1 MEFFRFENELYY
13 WLFAIVPL
21 LIVFYIVS
29 NIIIKKNFAKLG
41 DKSILSKII
50 DGKSKYKKAFR
61 LVLVLLATSSLV
73 IAIMNPQLGSK
84 LEEVE
89 REGIE
94 IMIAIDVSNSMLAE
108 DIKPN
113 RLESAKQGISN
124 LINKLYND
132 KIGLILFAGDSFL
145 QLPLT
150 TDYSAA
156 KLLLSTV
163 STDLIPSQGTA
174 IGSAIELAMDSFNEE
189 SKAGKALI
197 IITDGENHEDDALKL
212 AKEAEEKGVTI
223 STIGMGTEEGAPIPL
238 FRNGQRLDFIKD
250 RSGNTVVTKLDAAM
264 LSQIASTAN
273 GSFIRAS
280 NSILDL
286 KSIIDDMQKLDK
298 EKFESKVFTDY
309 EDRFQIFLAISLLIL
324 ILEFVMSDRENKLI
338 KRLFTFSEKTV

>member
-13 WLFAIVPL
+13 WLFALVPL
-21 LIVFYIVS
+21 LIVFYIIS
-29 NIIIKKNFAKLG
+29 NVIIKKNFAKIA
-41 DKSILSKII
+41 DKGILSKII
-50 DGKSKYKKAFR
+50 IGKSKYKKAFR

-73 IAIMNPQLGSK
+73 VAIMNPQLGSK

-174 IGSAIELAMDSFNEE
+174 IGSAIELAMESFNEE

-197 IITDGENHEDDALKL
+197 IITDGENHEDDALSI
-212 AKEAEEKGVTI
+212 AKKAEEEGVTI

-238 FRNGQRLDFIKD
+238 FRNGQRYDFIKD

-264 LSQIASTAN
+264 LSQIAASAN
-273 GSFIRAS
+273 GNFIRAS

-286 KSIIDDMQKLDK
+286 KGIIDDMQKLDK

-309 EDRFQIFLAISLLIL
+309 EDRFQIFLAITLLIL
-324 ILEFVMSDRENKLI
+324 LIEFLMSDRENRII
-338 KRLFTFSEKTV
+338 KRLFTFSEKTI